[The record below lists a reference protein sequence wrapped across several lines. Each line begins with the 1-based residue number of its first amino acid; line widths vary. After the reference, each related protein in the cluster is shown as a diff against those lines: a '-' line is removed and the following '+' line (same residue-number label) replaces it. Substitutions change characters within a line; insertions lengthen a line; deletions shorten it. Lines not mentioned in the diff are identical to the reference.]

1 MVQQAGLLALQG
13 GVVLDDTGAPL
24 LELVSENANNLY
36 INYNKIG
43 QHFLRLKIHW
53 NWRREIYYSQWE
65 CSTVVLSIYLMILNR
80 EAGKVLANENVAYS
94 LANVNELRWR
104 ITKTNIVDMFAIL
117 SLAALVNELRW
128 RITKTNIADMFAILF
143 VGGFSERTSS
153 PADIS
158 GHSLANK
165 RGELREYVR
174 CFTAETFC

>member
-24 LELVSENANNLY
+24 LELVSKNANNLY

-117 SLAALVNELRW
+117 
-128 RITKTNIADMFAILF
+128 F
-143 VGGFSERTSS
+143 VSGFSERTSS